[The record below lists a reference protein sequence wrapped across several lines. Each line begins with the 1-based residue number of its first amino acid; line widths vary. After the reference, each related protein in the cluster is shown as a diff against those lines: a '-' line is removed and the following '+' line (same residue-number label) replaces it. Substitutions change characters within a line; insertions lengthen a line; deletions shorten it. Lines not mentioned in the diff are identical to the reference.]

1 MDIVYRAK
9 KPDQRID
16 IAYRNNFIG
25 YIAIKRYKVTVDTF
39 AVTPKTVDKGDLKTV
54 RGTFCVSVKA
64 SDFINAA
71 SKDNQRAL
79 I

>member
-16 IAYRNNFIG
+16 IAYRNHFTG

-39 AVTPKTVDKGDLKTV
+39 AVTPKTVDKGALKTV